1 LEIGHIAR
9 YIIKIIII
17 IIIIMGGVRNV
28 GVADNEFLSG

>member
-9 YIIKIIII
+9 YIIKII